1 MPRTARTPVK
11 GNAHNCEMD
20 DDNHDKGTKKKT
32 SKERND
38 ETNRVCTADSRE
50 ICRTCR
56 LRVVEAKEMGIECYV
71 CNRWFDA
78 KCEKKK
84 KFNVFGKKNSS
95 FRWMCETCRDQDIGT
110 KIERLLKDSGRS
122 KIGNYTNER
131 TTARNSREKPNGKS
145 R

>member
-20 DDNHDKGTKKKT
+20 DDNHDTGTKKKT

-38 ETNRVCTADSRE
+38 EMNRVCTADSRE

-71 CNRWFDA
+71 CNR
-78 KCEKKK
+78 
-84 KFNVFGKKNSS
+84 
-95 FRWMCETCRDQDIGT
+95 
-110 KIERLLKDSGRS
+110 
-122 KIGNYTNER
+122 
-131 TTARNSREKPNGKS
+131 
-145 R
+145 